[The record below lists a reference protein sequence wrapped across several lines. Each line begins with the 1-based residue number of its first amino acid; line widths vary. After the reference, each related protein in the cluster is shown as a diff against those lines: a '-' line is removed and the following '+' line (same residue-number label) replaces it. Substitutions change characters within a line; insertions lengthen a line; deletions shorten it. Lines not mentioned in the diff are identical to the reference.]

1 MVSVS
6 LLPFRLITRTLS
18 RNDPS
23 GAVSSPPN
31 RPSSP
36 PYIGCHGCSSIL
48 NSACAIGTA
57 PQAEALTCRTL
68 PSSETGPIASR
79 RSAGDV
85 ITTNGHDDLSG
96 LKRQLTTP

>member
-6 LLPFRLITRTLS
+6 LLPCRLITRTLS

-48 NSACAIGTA
+48 NSAFFFWSGA
-57 PQAEALTCRTL
+57 PPAA
-68 PSSETGPIASR
+68 PPPPETGPIASR

-85 ITTNGHDDLSG
+85 IMTNGHDDLSG
-96 LKRQLTTP
+96 LKRQLTPP